1 MGFFWINGQSLTPRS
16 ESDPDPGP
24 KNQQWHK
31 VNVVKVEQIPG
42 AGKEWVT
49 IRTSDKTLWDCTLT
63 IRSISKTR
71 YTQLKMLC
79 EMGGPYRVWCN
90 HGVYWMYIVDF
101 NINKDENDKEDPLKE
116 YIGEEGVP
124 IPLNVATWTIR
135 LQEEND

>member
-79 EMGGPYRVWCN
+79 EMGGPYKVVSPN
-90 HGVYWMYIVDF
+90 GVFWMYIVDF
-101 NINKDENDKEDPLKE
+101 NINKDENDKEEPLKE